1 MKYAKIYISFF
12 VCMIIGCACIAYL
25 MGYRF
30 PEFDKHRDWTFIPEN
45 NDAVFEIEKTNTK
58 LGSIRIVPNHKGF
71 LSTIEENGFLFVKVI
86 TEKGK
91 TIKAFPKTKDF
102 YIDSLNQRF
111 IFSNEIYK
119 SETLFKKELVGYR
132 FSDYKKQNLE
142 LEDFVIEE
150 TITEFAKRKNYPE
163 KEKLSY
169 EQKEKLEKQIEEAYI
184 KEKEQEVYFYKT
196 LYPVTKIST
205 QLSPL
210 DTEFYT
216 NQKGELYTVEKTRV
230 KTDNI
235 HNMWKSIYPL
245 FPNYDKKMNPEIFEV
260 ATHNFPTYEEV
271 EKPTIESNFVHKHFL
286 NISFRQ
292 HHIEYYRIK
301 FGRQYFN
308 FKYKDKAIAFPSQL
322 NIPKSENDTLACLI
336 DDTLYWIY
344 PKVNKIRSR

>member
-1 MKYAKIYISFF
+1 MKYSKIYISFF
-12 VCMIIGCACIAYL
+12 VCVIIGFGFIAYL

-58 LGSIRIVPNHKGF
+58 LGSIRIVPNHKGL

-119 SETLFKKELVGYR
+119 SDTLFKKELVSYR

-163 KEKLSY
+163 KEKLNY
-169 EQKEKLEKQIEEAYI
+169 EQTEKLEKQIKEAYI

-235 HNMWKSIYPL
+235 HNMWNSIYPL
-245 FPNYDKKMNPEIFEV
+245 FPKYGGKMNPEIFE
-260 ATHNFPTYEEV
+260 ASILNSSTYEEM
-271 EKPTIESNFVHKHFL
+271 EKPTIESNFLYTGYL
-286 NISFRQ
+286 NASFRQ
-292 HHIEYYRIK
+292 HHTNYYRIK
-301 FGRQYFN
+301 FGNKYFN
-308 FKYKDKAIAFPSQL
+308 FKYKDKAIAFPNQL

-344 PKVNKIRSR
+344 PKVNKIRKQ